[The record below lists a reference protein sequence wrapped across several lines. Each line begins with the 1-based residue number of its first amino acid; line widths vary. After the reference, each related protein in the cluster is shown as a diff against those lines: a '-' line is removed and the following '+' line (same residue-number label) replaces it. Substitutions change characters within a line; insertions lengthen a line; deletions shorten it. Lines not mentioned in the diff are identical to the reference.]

1 MVLQH
6 HFVVVVEDGKFFID
20 HEVSINFDA
29 GSIWDTETET
39 WEDSYDH
46 PSEYEE
52 ANELLQ
58 DQLMKGNA

>member
-1 MVLQH
+1 MTLQH
-6 HFVVVVEDGKFFID
+6 HFVVVVDDGKFFID

-29 GSIWDTETET
+29 GSVWDTETET

-52 ANELLQ
+52 ASELLWNK
-58 DQLMKGNA
+58 LNKENA

>member
-1 MVLQH
+1 MPLQH
-6 HFVVVVEDGKFFID
+6 HFIVVVEDGKMFID

-29 GSIWDTETET
+29 GSVWDTEKEV

-52 ANELLQ
+52 ASELL
-58 DQLMKGNA
+58 LSRINREAN

>member
-1 MVLQH
+1 M
-6 HFVVVVEDGKFFID
+6 FID

-29 GSIWDTETET
+29 GSVWDTEKEV

-52 ANELLQ
+52 ASELLLSKINRE
-58 DQLMKGNA
+58 DN

>member
-29 GSIWDTETET
+29 GSVWDTETET